1 MEFNAVILAGG
12 RATRLGGV
20 PKPTLKYDGDTLLQH
35 ALHAARGASAVVVVG
50 PDVPGSGGGGEAV
63 ISGRAGA
70 GGQLPG
76 RILLAREEPVFA
88 GPAAA
93 IAAGLA
99 ALTKNG
105 ESSPWTLVLACDM
118 PHASRGVGL
127 LWAALESSPGAE
139 GAMAVSVDGRKQ
151 PLLGAYSTAALE
163 REVGV
168 ASEGSGLTN
177 SSVFRLLARLNVLD
191 VEVPAGSTD
200 DVDTWEDAAALGI
213 DYELEADVKSQEETL
228 EEWCRTLLQAFEL
241 EGVEVD
247 INEVLAVAGVAAHSV
262 VRPAAPLTTFIA
274 GYAAGMARGIGQASD
289 DASMNAALEL
299 ARKIAKEYSESGTG
313 TE

>member
-20 PKPTLKYDGDTLLQH
+20 PKPSLKYDGGTLLSH
-35 ALHAARGASAVVVVG
+35 ALQAARGASAVVVVG
-50 PDVPGSGGGGEAV
+50 PDVPVGSE
-63 ISGRAGA
+63 ST
-70 GGQLPG
+70 QLPVG
-76 RILLAREEPVFA
+76 VLRAREEPVFA

-99 ALTKNG
+99 ALKN
-105 ESSPWTLVLACDM
+105 SPSTPWTLVLACDM
-118 PHASRGVGL
+118 PHASRGVDL
-127 LWAALESSPGAE
+127 LWAALASSPNVE
-139 GAMAVSVDGRKQ
+139 GAMAVSPDGRKQ

-163 REVGV
+163 REVAV
-168 ASEGSGLTN
+168 ASGGSGLTN

-191 VEVPAGSTD
+191 VDVPAGSTD

-213 DYELEADVKSQEETL
+213 NYELEADVKSQEETL

-247 INEVLAVAGVAAHSV
+247 VNEVLAVAGVAAHSV

-299 ARKIAKEYSESGTG
+299 ARKVAKEYSESGTDP
-313 TE
+313 E

>member
-1 MEFNAVILAGG
+1 MDYNAVILAGG

-20 PKPTLKYDGDTLLQH
+20 PKPSLMYDGATLLSH
-35 ALHAARGASAVVVVG
+35 ALQAVRGGSAVVVVG
-50 PDVPGSGGGGEAV
+50 PRRPDDP
-63 ISGRAGA
+63 
-70 GGQLPG
+70 LPQG
-76 RILLAREEPVFA
+76 VLQAREDPPFA

-93 IAAGLA
+93 IAAGMA
-99 ALTKNG
+99 ALKAG
-105 ESSPWTLVLACDM
+105 GWGAPWTLVLACDM
-118 PHASRGVGL
+118 PHASRGVAL
-127 LWAALESSPGAE
+127 LLDALAVHPGSE
-139 GAMAVSVDGRKQ
+139 GAMAVSADGRKQ

-163 REVGV
+163 REVAV

-191 VEVPAGSTD
+191 VAVPAGSTD

-213 DYELEADVKSQEETL
+213 DDELEADVKSQEETL

-241 EGVEVD
+241 EGVDVD
-247 INEVLAVAGVAAHSV
+247 VNEVLAVAGVAAHSV

-299 ARKIAKEYSESGTG
+299 ARKVAKDYAKTG
-313 TE
+313 TDAE

>member
-20 PKPTLKYDGDTLLQH
+20 PKPSLKYDGDTLLSH
-35 ALHAARGASAVVVVG
+35 ALQAARGASAVVVVG
-50 PDVPGSGGGGEAV
+50 PDTGPEDAEELINSGQADGGGQVPGK
-63 ISGRAGA
+63 
-70 GGQLPG
+70 
-76 RILLAREEPVFA
+76 ILRAREEPVFA

-99 ALTKNG
+99 ELKKSGPRA
-105 ESSPWTLVLACDM
+105 PWTLVLACDM
-118 PHASRGVGL
+118 PHASRGVDL
-127 LWAALESSPGAE
+127 LWAALESSPGVE
-139 GAMAVSVDGRKQ
+139 GAMAVSSDGRKQ
-151 PLLGAYSTAALE
+151 PLLGAYSTAALD
-163 REVGV
+163 REVAV
-168 ASEGSGLTN
+168 ASAGAGLTN
-177 SSVFRLLARLNVLD
+177 SSVFRLLARLNLLD

-299 ARKIAKEYSESGTG
+299 ARRIAKEYSETGTG
-313 TE
+313 PE

>member
-1 MEFNAVILAGG
+1 MILAGG

-20 PKPTLKYDGDTLLQH
+20 PKPSLMYDGDTLLSH
-35 ALHAARGASAVVVVG
+35 ALQAARGAAAVVVVG
-50 PDVPGSGGGGEAV
+50 PEDSGPGGMP
-63 ISGRAGA
+63 
-70 GGQLPG
+70 LPDG
-76 RILLAREEPVFA
+76 VLRAREEPAFA

-99 ALTKNG
+99 ALERRGT
-105 ESSPWTLVLACDM
+105 EAPWTLVLACDM
-118 PHASRGVGL
+118 PFASRGVAD
-127 LWAALESSPGAE
+127 LWRALAAHPGVE

-151 PLLGAYSTAALE
+151 PLLGAYNTAALV
-163 REVGV
+163 REVAV
-168 ASEGSGLTN
+168 ASQGSGLTN
-177 SSVFRLLARLNVLD
+177 SSVFRLLARLNLLD
-191 VEVPAGSTD
+191 VAVPAGSTE

-213 DYELEADVKSQEETL
+213 DYKLEADVKSQEETL

-299 ARKIAKEYSESGTG
+299 ARNVAKEYSESEAD

>member
-20 PKPTLKYDGDTLLQH
+20 PKPALTYHGATLLSH
-35 ALHAARGASAVVVVG
+35 ALKAAGGAASTVVVG
-50 PDVPGSGGGGEAV
+50 PGSVVVPHGV
-63 ISGRAGA
+63 LR
-70 GGQLPG
+70 
-76 RILLAREEPVFA
+76 AREEPAFA

-99 ALTKNG
+99 VLGVSGSHA
-105 ESSPWTLVLACDM
+105 PWTLILACDM
-118 PHASRGVGL
+118 PHAERGVSL
-127 LWAALESSPGAE
+127 LWSGLEEHSGVE
-139 GAMAVSVDGRKQ
+139 GAMAVSGDGRQQ
-151 PLLGAYSTAALE
+151 PLLGIYRTSALE
-163 REVGV
+163 REVRV
-168 ASEGSGLTN
+168 ASEGFGLTN
-177 SSVFRLLARLNVLD
+177 SSVFGLLARLNVLAID
-191 VEVPAGSTD
+191 VPAGSTD

-213 DYELEADVKSQEETL
+213 DNELEADMKSQEETL

-241 EGVEVD
+241 EDVEVD
-247 INEVLAVAGVAAHSV
+247 INQVLAVAGVAAHSV

-299 ARKIAKEYSESGTG
+299 ARNVAKEYAEPGTDA
-313 TE
+313 E

>member
-20 PKPTLKYDGDTLLQH
+20 PKPSLTYDGATLLSH
-35 ALHAARGASAVVVVG
+35 ALQAARGAAAVVVVG
-50 PDVPGSGGGGEAV
+50 PDVPV
-63 ISGRAGA
+63 A
-70 GGQLPG
+70 GGVPFPVEVLH
-76 RILLAREEPVFA
+76 AREEPAFA

-99 ALTKNG
+99 ALQSRG
-105 ESSPWTLVLACDM
+105 SSAQWTLVLACDM
-118 PHASRGVGL
+118 PHASRGVSA
-127 LWAALESSPGAE
+127 LWDALAAHAGVE

-151 PLLGAYSTAALE
+151 PLLGVYNTAALE
-163 REVGV
+163 REAAA
-168 ASEGSGLTN
+168 ASQGAGLAD
-177 SSVFRLLARLNVLD
+177 SSVFRLLARLNLLD
-191 VEVPAGSTD
+191 VAVPAGSTD

-213 DYELEADVKSQEETL
+213 DYKLEADVKSQEETL
-228 EEWCRTLLQAFEL
+228 EDWCRTLLQAFEL

-247 INEVLAVAGVAAHSV
+247 VNEVLAVAGVAAHSV

-299 ARKIAKEYSESGTG
+299 ARKVAKEYSES
-313 TE
+313 EADAE

>member
-12 RATRLGGV
+12 KATRLGGV
-20 PKPTLKYDGDTLLQH
+20 PKPALKYDGATLLTH
-35 ALHAARGASAVVVVG
+35 ALQAARGASAVVVVG
-50 PDVPGSGGGGEAV
+50 PEAE
-63 ISGRAGA
+63 A
-70 GGQLPG
+70 LPG
-76 RILLAREEPVFA
+76 EILRAREEPVFA

-99 ALTKNG
+99 ALKTSA
-105 ESSPWTLVLACDM
+105 SSQAWTLVLACDM
-118 PHASRGVGL
+118 PHASGGVEL
-127 LWAALESSPGAE
+127 LWAALASHPGVE
-139 GAMAVSVDGRKQ
+139 GAMAVSTDGRKQ
-151 PLLGAYSTAALE
+151 PLLGAYRTAALE
-163 REVGV
+163 REVAA
-168 ASEGSGLTN
+168 ASEGDGLTN
-177 SSVFRLLARLNVLD
+177 SSVFRLLARLNLLD
-191 VEVPAGSTD
+191 VDVPAGSTD

-241 EGVEVD
+241 EGVDVD
-247 INEVLAVAGVAAHSV
+247 VNEVLAVAGVAAHSV

-289 DASMNAALEL
+289 DASMKAALEL
-299 ARKIAKEYSESGTG
+299 ARKVAKEYAEPGTD

>member
-20 PKPTLKYDGDTLLQH
+20 PKPSLEYDGATLLSH
-35 ALHAARGASAVVVVG
+35 ALLSVRGASAVVVVG
-50 PDVPGSGGGGEAV
+50 PDVSGY
-63 ISGRAGA
+63 A
-70 GGQLPG
+70 GGSLPDG
-76 RILLAREEPVFA
+76 VLQAREEPVFA

-93 IAAGLA
+93 IAAGMA
-99 ALTKNG
+99 ALKENG
-105 ESSPWTLVLACDM
+105 SITPWTLVVACDM
-118 PHASRGVGL
+118 PHASLGMGP
-127 LWAALESSPGAE
+127 LWEALESHPGVE
-139 GAMAVSVDGRKQ
+139 GAMAVSPDGRKQ
-151 PLLGAYSTAALE
+151 PLLGAYSTAALD
-163 REVGV
+163 REVAV

-191 VEVPAGSTD
+191 VAVPEGSTD

-247 INEVLAVAGVAAHSV
+247 VNEVLAVAGVAAHSV

-299 ARKIAKEYSESGTG
+299 ARKVAKEYSESGTDA
-313 TE
+313 E

>member
-1 MEFNAVILAGG
+1 MVLAGG

-20 PKPTLKYDGDTLLQH
+20 PKPGLTYDGATLLSH
-35 ALHAARGASAVVVVG
+35 ALQTVRAASRVVVVG
-50 PDVPGSGGGGEAV
+50 PDAGS
-63 ISGRAGA
+63 
-70 GGQLPG
+70 LPEG
-76 RILLAREEPVFA
+76 VLTAREDPPFA

-99 ALTKNG
+99 ALEDAGPRTA
-105 ESSPWTLVLACDM
+105 WTLVLACDM
-118 PHASRGVGL
+118 PHASRGVDL
-127 LWAALESSPGAE
+127 LWTSLASHPGAD
-139 GAMAVSVDGRKQ
+139 GAMAVSPDGRKQ
-151 PLLGAYSTAALE
+151 PLLGAYSTSALE
-163 REVGV
+163 REVAV

-177 SSVFRLLARLNVLD
+177 SSVFGLLARLNVLAVD
-191 VEVPAGSTD
+191 VPAGSTD

-213 DYELEADVKSQEETL
+213 DYKLEADVKSQEETL

-289 DASMNAALEL
+289 DASMNAALAL
-299 ARKIAKEYSESGTG
+299 ARKIAKEYAEPGADA
-313 TE
+313 E

>member
-20 PKPTLKYDGDTLLQH
+20 PKPSLTYDGASLLSH
-35 ALHAARGASAVVVVG
+35 ALQAVRGAAAVVVVG
-50 PDVPGSGGGGEAV
+50 PDASGSGGV
-63 ISGRAGA
+63 L
-70 GGQLPG
+70 LPDNVL
-76 RILLAREEPVFA
+76 RAREEPAYA

-99 ALTKNG
+99 ALKNHG
-105 ESSPWTLVLACDM
+105 MGAPWTLVLACDM
-118 PHASRGVGL
+118 PHASRGVAL
-127 LWAALESSPGAE
+127 LWEALASQPGVE
-139 GAMAVSVDGRKQ
+139 GAMAVSADGRKQ
-151 PLLGAYSTAALE
+151 PLLGAYSTAAME

-168 ASEGSGLTN
+168 ASQGSGLTN

-191 VEVPAGSTD
+191 VAVPAGSTD

-213 DYELEADVKSQEETL
+213 DYELEAHVKSQEETL

-247 INEVLAVAGVAAHSV
+247 VNEVLAVAGVAAHSV

-289 DASMNAALEL
+289 DASMNAALDL
-299 ARKIAKEYSESGTG
+299 ARKVAQEYSESGAG
-313 TE
+313 AE

>member
-20 PKPTLKYDGDTLLQH
+20 PKPSLKYDGDTLLSH
-35 ALHAARGASAVVVVG
+35 VLRAAKGASSVVVVG
-50 PDVPGSGGGGEAV
+50 PDAGVLGDPQFEGSF
-63 ISGRAGA
+63 SGRV
-70 GGQLPG
+70 LH
-76 RILLAREEPVFA
+76 AREEPVFA

-99 ALTKNG
+99 ELAKNG
-105 ESSPWTLVLACDM
+105 ERAPWTLVLACDM
-118 PHASRGVGL
+118 PHASRGVSL
-127 LWAALESSPGAE
+127 LQAALESHPESE
-139 GAMAVSVDGRKQ
+139 GAMGVSVDGRKQ

-163 REVGV
+163 REV
-168 ASEGSGLTN
+168 AASSEGSGLTD

-299 ARKIAKEYSESGTG
+299 ARKIAKEYSENGTG
-313 TE
+313 PE

>member
-20 PKPTLKYDGDTLLQH
+20 PKPSLMYDGGTLLSR
-35 ALHAARGASAVVVVG
+35 ALQAARGASAVVVVG
-50 PDVPGSGGGGEAV
+50 PDASGTGGEP
-63 ISGRAGA
+63 
-70 GGQLPG
+70 LPVEVL
-76 RILLAREEPVFA
+76 RAREEPAFA

-99 ALTKNG
+99 AMKDNG
-105 ESSPWTLVLACDM
+105 NNAPWTLVLACDM
-118 PHASRGVGL
+118 PHVSRGVSF
-127 LWAALESSPGAE
+127 LWKALEAHAGVD
-139 GAMAVSVDGRKQ
+139 GAMAVSADGRKQ
-151 PLLGAYSTAALE
+151 PLLGAYGTSALE
-163 REVGV
+163 REVAQ

-177 SSVFRLLARLNVLD
+177 ASVFRLLARLNLLD
-191 VEVPAGSTD
+191 VAVPPGSTD

-213 DYELEADVKSQEETL
+213 DYKLEADVKSQEETL

-247 INEVLAVAGVAAHSV
+247 VNEVLAVAGVAAHSV

-299 ARKIAKEYSESGTG
+299 ARKVAKEYSES
-313 TE
+313 EADAE

>member
-20 PKPTLKYDGDTLLQH
+20 PKPSLKYDGGTLLSH
-35 ALHAARGASAVVVVG
+35 ALEAVRGAAAVVVVG
-50 PDVPGSGGGGEAV
+50 PDANGE
-63 ISGRAGA
+63 S
-70 GGQLPG
+70 LPESV
-76 RILLAREEPVFA
+76 LVAREEPAFA

-99 ALTKNG
+99 ALEEGPASK
-105 ESSPWTLVLACDM
+105 WTLVLACDM
-118 PHASRGVGL
+118 PKASEGL
-127 LWAALESSPGAE
+127 GRLWEALEANPSVE

-151 PLLGAYSTAALE
+151 PLLGVYSTAALE
-163 REVGV
+163 REVDA
-168 ASEGSGLTN
+168 ASHGSGLSN
-177 SSVFRLLARLNVLD
+177 SPVFKLLARLNLLD
-191 VEVPAGSTD
+191 VGVPAGSTD

-213 DYELEADVKSQEETL
+213 DYDVEADVKSQEETL
-228 EEWCRTLLQAFEL
+228 EDWCRTLLQAFEL

-289 DASMNAALEL
+289 DASMNAALDL
-299 ARKIAKEYSESGTG
+299 ARKIAKEYSESGTDA
-313 TE
+313 E

>member
-1 MEFNAVILAGG
+1 MILAGG

-20 PKPTLKYDGDTLLQH
+20 PKPSLMYDGGTLLSR
-35 ALHAARGASAVVVVG
+35 ALQAARGASAVVVVG
-50 PDVPGSGGGGEAV
+50 PDASGTGGEP
-63 ISGRAGA
+63 
-70 GGQLPG
+70 LPVEVL
-76 RILLAREEPVFA
+76 RAREEPAFA

-99 ALTKNG
+99 AMKDNG
-105 ESSPWTLVLACDM
+105 NNAPWTLVLACDM
-118 PHASRGVGL
+118 PHVSLGVSF
-127 LWAALESSPGAE
+127 LWKALEAHAGVD
-139 GAMAVSVDGRKQ
+139 GAMAVSADGRKQ
-151 PLLGAYSTAALE
+151 PLLGAYSTSALE
-163 REVGV
+163 REVAQ

-177 SSVFRLLARLNVLD
+177 ASVFRLLARLNLLD
-191 VEVPAGSTD
+191 VAVPPGSTD

-213 DYELEADVKSQEETL
+213 DYKLEADVKSQEETL

-247 INEVLAVAGVAAHSV
+247 VNEVLAVAGVAAHSV

-299 ARKIAKEYSESGTG
+299 ARKVAKEYSES
-313 TE
+313 EADAE

>member
-20 PKPTLKYDGDTLLQH
+20 PKPSLMYDGDTLLSH
-35 ALHAARGASAVVVVG
+35 ALQAARGAAAVVVVG
-50 PDVPGSGGGGEAV
+50 PEASGPGGMP
-63 ISGRAGA
+63 
-70 GGQLPG
+70 LPDG
-76 RILLAREEPVFA
+76 VLRAREEPAFA

-99 ALTKNG
+99 ALERRGT
-105 ESSPWTLVLACDM
+105 EAPWTLVLACDM
-118 PHASRGVGL
+118 PFASRGVAD
-127 LWAALESSPGAE
+127 LWRALAAHPGVE

-151 PLLGAYSTAALE
+151 PLLGAYNTAALV
-163 REVGV
+163 REVAV
-168 ASEGSGLTN
+168 ASQGSGLTN
-177 SSVFRLLARLNVLD
+177 SSVFRLLARLNLLD
-191 VEVPAGSTD
+191 VAVPAGSTE

-213 DYELEADVKSQEETL
+213 DYKLEADVKSQEETL

-299 ARKIAKEYSESGTG
+299 ARNVAKEYSESEAD